1 MVTPAAART
10 PKRVPIALTLM
21 GVVLAM
27 LTAQQNRMGASHSVL
42 DPPALGTL
50 AAGSPAGR

>member
-1 MVTPAAART
+1 MATPAAART

-27 LTAQQNRMGASHSVL
+27 LTAQQNRMGASPSVL
-42 DPPALGTL
+42 DPPLGSS
-50 AAGSPAGR
+50 ASR

>member
-10 PKRVPIALTLM
+10 PKRVSIALTLM

-27 LTAQQNRMGASHSVL
+27 LTAQHNRMGASPSVL
-42 DPPALGTL
+42 DPPALGT
-50 AAGSPAGR
+50 AALGSSVSR